1 VERAVTAALS
11 RAARERIRGSAV
23 TPYLLSAVSNETNG
37 RSLQTNLGLLEA
49 NARLAAQIAV
59 ALASGV

>member
-1 VERAVTAALS
+1 
-11 RAARERIRGSAV
+11 
-23 TPYLLSAVSNETNG
+23 VSNETNG

-49 NARLAAQIAV
+49 NARLAAEIAF